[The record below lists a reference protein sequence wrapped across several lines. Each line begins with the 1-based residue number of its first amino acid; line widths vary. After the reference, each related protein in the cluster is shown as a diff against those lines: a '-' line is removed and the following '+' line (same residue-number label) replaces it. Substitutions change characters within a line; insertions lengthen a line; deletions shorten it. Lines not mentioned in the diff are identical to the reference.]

1 MSSFCHWIKPLAR
14 HWIQPLAKAALCLA
28 ASLPAVA
35 APPAAPEHTD
45 ELVINY
51 TPVEDPADQRL
62 NYPLAI
68 IKLALEKTRPQYG
81 NFQIAHIPQYL
92 SVARAI
98 YELKRDTWPNYFF
111 PGGVNIEILGRE
123 NLEPVDF
130 PVDQGLLGY
139 RICFVSPQA
148 KARVAAAKDLTDL
161 RQFIIAQGTNWPD
174 VSILRHNGFTVQEV
188 GTYPGLF
195 KMVISGRADLLC
207 RGISELKQEH
217 TEFGY
222 LGNLQYDDTFVLVY
236 PMRFSLYFNKSS
248 KDAIHRI
255 EAGLKIAQQDGS
267 LRQLFLKHFRDDI
280 VFAKLGQRRFF
291 YLKTPYDDDFSETYK
306 SYLIDPLSIK

>member
-1 MSSFCHWIKPLAR
+1 MNLFCRWIGLAS
-14 HWIQPLAKAALCLA
+14 QTALYLA
-28 ASLPAVA
+28 ASLTALAATPANQS
-35 APPAAPEHTD
+35 PTG

-62 NYPLAI
+62 NYPLAVI
-68 IKLALEKTRPQYG
+68 TLALEKTRPQYG
-81 NFQIAHIPQYL
+81 NYRITHIPQYL

-98 YELKRDTWPNYFF
+98 YELKRNTWPNYFF

-148 KARVAAAKDLTDL
+148 KERVAAAKSLTDL

-174 VSILRHNGFTVQEV
+174 VTILRHNGFTVQEV

-217 TEFGY
+217 VEFSH
-222 LGNLQYDDTFVLVY
+222 LGNLQYDETFVFVY
-236 PMRFSLYFNKSS
+236 PMRYSLYFNKSS
-248 KDAIHRI
+248 KDTIRRI
-255 EAGLKIAQQDGS
+255 EAGLNIARQDGS

-291 YLKTPYDDDFSETYK
+291 YLQTPYDDDFSDAYK
-306 SYLIDPLSIK
+306 SYLIDPRAIK

>member
-1 MSSFCHWIKPLAR
+1 MPLA
-14 HWIQPLAKAALCLA
+14 QVTLCLAKVTLCLAKVTLCLA
-28 ASLPAVA
+28 ASLPAIA
-35 APPAAPEHTD
+35 ATPASQAPAD

-68 IKLALEKTRPQYG
+68 IKLALEKTRAQYG
-81 NFQIAHIPQYL
+81 NFRIAHIPQYL

-130 PVDQGLLGY
+130 PIDQGLLGY

-148 KARVAAAKDLTDL
+148 KERVAAAKSLTDL

-207 RGISELKQEH
+207 RGISELKQEY
-217 TEFGY
+217 TEFKY
-222 LGNLQYDDTFVLVY
+222 LGNLQYDETFVLVY
-236 PMRFSLYFNKSS
+236 PMRYSIYFNKSS
-248 KDAIHRI
+248 RPAMKRI
-255 EAGLKIAQQDGS
+255 EEGLRIAQQDGT
-267 LRQLFLKHFRDDI
+267 LKQLFLQYFRDDI
-280 VFAKLGQRRFF
+280 VFAKLNQRRFF
-291 YLKTPYDDDFSETYK
+291 YLQTPYDTDFSETYTN
-306 SYLIDPLSIK
+306 YLMDPLSIK